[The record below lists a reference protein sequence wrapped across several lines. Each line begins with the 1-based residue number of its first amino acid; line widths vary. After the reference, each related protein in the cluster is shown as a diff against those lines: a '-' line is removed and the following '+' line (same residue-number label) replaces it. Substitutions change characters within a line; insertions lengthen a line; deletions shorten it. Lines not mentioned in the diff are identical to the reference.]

1 MPSERA
7 AASTPTSRYHG
18 LIRTLVDYGGPAAFV
33 VAYFFRLRFVA
44 ASGPLGWAL
53 AAGGHGARDVTA
65 ATWWLVGGSALA
77 LVVGLAAERRI
88 APMPLIAGGFAL
100 VFGALALVLHDKNL
114 IKMKLTVYD
123 GGLAAAC
130 FISLLTR
137 ANPLK
142 WMMGDK
148 ISLPDS
154 AWRTLMLRYAIFFLA
169 SAAANEA
176 VWRTQSDATWAI
188 FRVGLLIAALIF
200 SLAQTPFFMK
210 HMQQAQGP
218 APTEPPDPGF

>member
-1 MPSERA
+1 MTESQRTWVRIGVDFVPVLA
-7 AASTPTSRYHG
+7 FAGVWITTHDYQPATWTLMVASV
-18 LIRTLVDYGGPAAFV
+18 I
-33 VAYFFRLRFVA
+33 
-44 ASGPLGWAL
+44 AL
-53 AAGGHGARDVTA
+53 AIGYAVERK
-65 ATWWLVGGSALA
+65 LA
-77 LVVGLAAERRI
+77 
-88 APMPLIAGGFAL
+88 PLPLLAGGFAL
-100 VFGALALVLHDKNL
+100 VFGTLALVLHDKNL

-130 FISLLTR
+130 FISLLTK

-154 AWRTLMLRYAIFFLA
+154 AWRTLMIRYAVFFAA
-169 SAAANEA
+169 SAVANEA
-176 VWRTQSDATWAI
+176 VWRTQSDSAWAI
-188 FRVGLLIAALIF
+188 FRVVLLIAAVIF

-210 HMQQAQGP
+210 HMQQAQGA

>member
-1 MPSERA
+1 MTEAQRTWVRIGVDFVPVIA
-7 AASTPTSRYHG
+7 FAGAMIKFGYQPATWTLMIASV
-18 LIRTLVDYGGPAAFV
+18 I
-33 VAYFFRLRFVA
+33 
-44 ASGPLGWAL
+44 AL
-53 AAGGHGARDVTA
+53 A
-65 ATWWLVGGSALA
+65 VGYALERK
-77 LVVGLAAERRI
+77 LA
-88 APMPLIAGGFAL
+88 PLPLLAGGFAL
-100 VFGALALVLHDKNL
+100 LFGALALILHDKNL

-130 FISLLTR
+130 FVSLLTK

-148 ISLPDS
+148 ISLPDP
-154 AWRTLMLRYAIFFLA
+154 AWRTLMIRYALFFLA
-169 SAAANEA
+169 SAVANEA

-188 FRVGLLIAALIF
+188 FRVGLLIAAVVF
-200 SLAQTPFFMK
+200 SVAQTPFFMK